1 MSAAKASVA
10 MPEDTIKATHAPIV
24 WRTTDRLEA
33 SAFEDE
39 ATLTRSLP
47 RTREASSSH
56 PPSPFVAFHHHHPLL
71 LLLLL
76 VVVAVVKYEDDDD
89 DDDVIRDHLFSLSTN
104 ARPTQSGVGAFD
116 ALEDDDV
123 NDDDDKELPPR
134 FVETTTTTTL
144 GGSDEREDAI
154 MRVIMI

>member
-10 MPEDTIKATHAPIV
+10 MPEDTIKATAPIV

-33 SAFEDE
+33 SAFEE

-76 VVVAVVKYEDDDD
+76 VVVVVKYEDDDD

-116 ALEDDDV
+116 DALEDDDV
-123 NDDDDKELPPR
+123 NDDDDKELPKPR
-134 FVETTTTTTL
+134 FVETTLTT
-144 GGSDEREDAI
+144 
-154 MRVIMI
+154 

>member
-10 MPEDTIKATHAPIV
+10 MPEDTIKATAPIV

-76 VVVAVVKYEDDDD
+76 VVVVVKYEDDDD
-89 DDDVIRDHLFSLSTN
+89 DDDMIRDHLFSLSTN

>member
-33 SAFEDE
+33 SSAFEDE

-56 PPSPFVAFHHHHPLL
+56 PPSPFVAFPPPLLLL

-76 VVVAVVKYEDDDD
+76 VVVVVVKYEDDDVN

-116 ALEDDDV
+116 DALEDDDV
-123 NDDDDKELPPR
+123 NDDDDKELPKPR
-134 FVETTTTTTL
+134 FVETTLTT
-144 GGSDEREDAI
+144 
-154 MRVIMI
+154 

>member
-33 SAFEDE
+33 SSAFEDE

-56 PPSPFVAFHHHHPLL
+56 PPSPFVAFHHPLLLL

-76 VVVAVVKYEDDDD
+76 VVVVVVKYEDDDVN

-116 ALEDDDV
+116 DALEDDDV
-123 NDDDDKELPPR
+123 NDDDDKELPKPR
-134 FVETTTTTTL
+134 FFVETTLTT
-144 GGSDEREDAI
+144 
-154 MRVIMI
+154 

>member
-10 MPEDTIKATHAPIV
+10 MPEDTIKATAPIV

-33 SAFEDE
+33 SAFEE

-76 VVVAVVKYEDDDD
+76 VVVVVKYDDDDDD
-89 DDDVIRDHLFSLSTN
+89 DDDVMRDHLFSLSTN

-116 ALEDDDV
+116 ALEDDDDV
-123 NDDDDKELPPR
+123 NDDDKELPPPR

>member
-10 MPEDTIKATHAPIV
+10 MPEDTIKATAPIV

-33 SAFEDE
+33 SAFEE

-76 VVVAVVKYEDDDD
+76 VVVVVKYEDDDD

-134 FVETTTTTTL
+134 FVETTTTTTTL

>member
-1 MSAAKASVA
+1 

-76 VVVAVVKYEDDDD
+76 LVVVVVVKYEDDDD

-134 FVETTTTTTL
+134 FVETTTT
-144 GGSDEREDAI
+144 
-154 MRVIMI
+154 

>member
-1 MSAAKASVA
+1 
-10 MPEDTIKATHAPIV
+10 MPEDTIKATAPIV

-33 SAFEDE
+33 SAFEE

-56 PPSPFVAFHHHHPLL
+56 SPSPFVAFHHHHPLL

-76 VVVAVVKYEDDDD
+76 LVVVVVKYEDDDD

>member
-1 MSAAKASVA
+1 MFLIPPRLFAAV
-10 MPEDTIKATHAPIV
+10 E
-24 WRTTDRLEA
+24 
-33 SAFEDE
+33 
-39 ATLTRSLP
+39 
-47 RTREASSSH
+47 
-56 PPSPFVAFHHHHPLL
+56 AFHPSFLVGDVRLLL

-76 VVVAVVKYEDDDD
+76 VVVVVKYEDDD

-134 FVETTTTTTL
+134 FVETTTT
-144 GGSDEREDAI
+144 
-154 MRVIMI
+154 